1 MNKER
6 EHPGLK
12 QLKQQFNDG
21 KLSRREFIRYSTLL
35 GVSATAAYGMMGMVA
50 PRPASAADMPKGG
63 TVRISMRVLEVVD
76 PHTYSWLTDSNQ
88 GRGTH
93 EYLTKTGTDNVTRPY
108 LAEKWEATEDLK
120 TWTLNLQKIKW
131 HNGRDFTA
139 DDVIWNINHCLDPNT
154 GSSVLGLMK
163 GYMLEEYET
172 GEKDDKGNPKKS
184 TRLWD
189 ANAIE
194 KVDDHTV
201 RLNLKAAQVA
211 VPEHLFHYPFA
222 MLDPEEGGKFGPGSN
237 GTGPYPL
244 VEQSVGERAVLRKR
258 DGWWGGE
265 SFIDELQYVDLGD
278 DPSATM
284 GALAS
289 QQVHGNYAPDAD
301 ITQFDVLKTLPHLTI
316 HEALTAQTAVARIQ
330 VDRPE
335 FQDPR
340 VRKAFRLAVD
350 TPRCLEIAHRNIGA
364 PGEHHHVCPVH
375 PDYKKLPFMQRDVE
389 AAKKLLAEAGHPNGI
404 DVEIASKK
412 APAWELQAV
421 QTMVEQW
428 KDAGIRVKINVMP
441 SAQFWDVLGQGALRL
456 HVMGAPPA
464 RLHGARARL
473 PLRCAVERVALRR
486 RRVRHVADPG
496 GGDPSTW
503 TSGAEILGQIEMNHA
518 GTRAD
523 HAAAVARHIRRVRP
537 TRRRLQAASDR
548 LHLRRGAGLD
558 GLSAGA

>member
-1 MNKER
+1 MTRER
-6 EHPGLK
+6 EHPGLA
-12 QLKQQFNDG
+12 QLKKQFNEG
-21 KLSRREFIRYSTLL
+21 KLGRREFIRYSTLL

-201 RLNLKAAQVA
+201 RLNLKTAQVA

-340 VRKAFRLAVD
+340 VRKAFRLAID

-428 KDAGIRVKINVMP
+428 KDAGIRVRINVMP
-441 SAQFWDVLGQGALRL
+441 SAQFWDVWDKVPFGFTSWAHRPLGFMVLALGYRSGVPWNESRFDDAEFDTL
-456 HVMGAPPA
+456 LTQAEGTLDVD
-464 RLHGARARL
+464 
-473 PLRCAVERVALRR
+473 ERR
-486 RRVRHVADPG
+486 
-496 GGDPSTW
+496 
-503 TSGAEILGQIEMNHA
+503 EILGQIEMIMQER
-518 GTRAD
+518 GPITQPLWRGIF
-523 HAAAVARHIRRVRP
+523 AAFDQRVVGYKLHP
-537 TRRRLQAASDR
+537 TGYIFAEEL
-548 LHLRRGAGLD
+548 GWTG
-558 GLSAGA
+558 

>member
-244 VEQSVGERAVLRKR
+244 VEQSVGESAVLRKR

-265 SFIDELQYVDLGD
+265 TFLDEVIYVDLGD
-278 DPSATM
+278 DPSATV

-289 QQVHGNYAPDAD
+289 QQVHGQYSGDAD
-301 ITQFDVLKTLPHLTI
+301 INTLDVLKSLPHLNI
-316 HEALTAQTAVARIQ
+316 QEVITAGTGVARLQ
-330 VDRPE
+330 MDREE
-335 FQDPR
+335 FKDPR
-340 VRKAFRLAVD
+340 ISRAMRLAVD
-350 TPRCLEIAHRNIGA
+350 TPRCLELAYRNIGS

-375 PDYKKLPFMQRDVE
+375 PDYKELPFMARDVE
-389 AAKKLLAEAGHPNGI
+389 AAKQLLADAGHPDGI
-404 DVEIASKK
+404 DMEIASKK
-412 APAWELQAV
+412 DPAWELQAV
-421 QTMVEQW
+421 QAMVEQW
-428 KDAGIRVKINVMP
+428 KDANIRVNINLMP
-441 SAQFWDVLGQGALRL
+441 SAQFWDVWDKVPFGFTSWAHRPLGFMVLALGYRSGVPWNESRFDDAEFDTL
-456 HVMGAPPA
+456 LTQAEGTLDVD
-464 RLHGARARL
+464 
-473 PLRCAVERVALRR
+473 ERR
-486 RRVRHVADPG
+486 
-496 GGDPSTW
+496 
-503 TSGAEILGQIEMNHA
+503 EILGQIEMIMQER
-518 GTRAD
+518 GPITQPLWRGIF
-523 HAAAVARHIRRVRP
+523 AAFDQRVVGYKLHP
-537 TRRRLQAASDR
+537 TGYIFAEEL
-548 LHLRRGAGLD
+548 GWTG
-558 GLSAGA
+558 

>member
-201 RLNLKAAQVA
+201 RLNLKTAQVA

-340 VRKAFRLAVD
+340 VRKAFRLAID
-350 TPRCLEIAHRNIGA
+350 TPRCLELAHRNIGA

-428 KDAGIRVKINVMP
+428 KDAGIRVRINVMP
-441 SAQFWDVLGQGALRL
+441 SAQFWDVWDKVPFGFTSWAHRPLGFMVLALGYRSGVPWNESRFDDAEFDTL
-456 HVMGAPPA
+456 LTQAEGTLDVD
-464 RLHGARARL
+464 
-473 PLRCAVERVALRR
+473 ERR
-486 RRVRHVADPG
+486 
-496 GGDPSTW
+496 
-503 TSGAEILGQIEMNHA
+503 EILGQIEMIMQER
-518 GTRAD
+518 GPITQPLWRGIF
-523 HAAAVARHIRRVRP
+523 AAFDQRVVGYKLHP
-537 TRRRLQAASDR
+537 TGYIFAEEL
-548 LHLRRGAGLD
+548 GWTG
-558 GLSAGA
+558 

>member
-428 KDAGIRVKINVMP
+428 KDAGIRVRINVMP
-441 SAQFWDVLGQGALRL
+441 SAQFWDVWDKVPFGFTSWAHRPLGFMVLALGYRSGVPWNESRFDDAEFDTL
-456 HVMGAPPA
+456 LTQAEGTLDVD
-464 RLHGARARL
+464 
-473 PLRCAVERVALRR
+473 ERR
-486 RRVRHVADPG
+486 
-496 GGDPSTW
+496 
-503 TSGAEILGQIEMNHA
+503 EILGQIEMIMQER
-518 GTRAD
+518 GPITQPLWRGIF
-523 HAAAVARHIRRVRP
+523 AAFDQRVVGYKLHP
-537 TRRRLQAASDR
+537 TGYIFAEEL
-548 LHLRRGAGLD
+548 GWTG
-558 GLSAGA
+558 

>member
-120 TWTLNLQKIKW
+120 TWDLHLRKTKW

-139 DDVIWNINHCLDPNT
+139 DDVIWNIEHCLDPST

-163 GYMLEEYET
+163 GYMLEDYDT
-172 GEKDDKGNPKKS
+172 GEKDDAGNAKMS

-350 TPRCLEIAHRNIGA
+350 TPRCLELAHRNLGE

-375 PDYKKLPFMQRDVE
+375 PDYKELPFMARDVA
-389 AAKKLLAEAGHPNGI
+389 AAKQLLAEAGHPDGI
-404 DVEIASKK
+404 DMEIASKK
-412 APAWELQAV
+412 DPAWELQAV
-421 QTMVEQW
+421 QAMVEQW
-428 KDAGIRVKINVMP
+428 KDANIRVNINLMP
-441 SAQFWDVLGQGALRL
+441 SAQFWDVWDKVPFGFTSWAHRPLGFMVLALGYRSGVPWNESRFDDAEFDTL
-456 HVMGAPPA
+456 LTQAEGTLDVD
-464 RLHGARARL
+464 
-473 PLRCAVERVALRR
+473 ERR
-486 RRVRHVADPG
+486 
-496 GGDPSTW
+496 
-503 TSGAEILGQIEMNHA
+503 EILGQIEMIMQER
-518 GTRAD
+518 GPITQPLWRGIF
-523 HAAAVARHIRRVRP
+523 AAFDQRVVGYKLHP
-537 TRRRLQAASDR
+537 TGYIFAEEL
-548 LHLRRGAGLD
+548 GWTG
-558 GLSAGA
+558 

>member
-201 RLNLKAAQVA
+201 RLNLKTAQVA

-350 TPRCLEIAHRNIGA
+350 TPRCLELAHRNIGA

-441 SAQFWDVLGQGALRL
+441 SAQFWDVWDKVPFGFTSWAHRPLGFMVLALGYRSGVPWNESRFDDAEFDTL
-456 HVMGAPPA
+456 LTQAEGTLDVD
-464 RLHGARARL
+464 
-473 PLRCAVERVALRR
+473 ERR
-486 RRVRHVADPG
+486 
-496 GGDPSTW
+496 
-503 TSGAEILGQIEMNHA
+503 EILGQIEMIMQER
-518 GTRAD
+518 GPITQPLWRGIF
-523 HAAAVARHIRRVRP
+523 AAFDQRVVGYKLHP
-537 TRRRLQAASDR
+537 TGYIFAEEL
-548 LHLRRGAGLD
+548 GWTG
-558 GLSAGA
+558 